1 MSQHQ
6 QNPSTRKNSA
16 KIDQSLKKTDPKKF
30 IKANLFI
37 KDKVIKKQMQKNFD
51 RTPSF
56 DQVNLLSL
64 NKFDQ
69 IFQLN
74 R

>member
-37 KDKVIKKQMQKNFD
+37 KDKVIKKQMQKNFET
-51 RTPSF
+51 REKCA
-56 DQVNLLSL
+56 LSTIKKNNFKIRL
-64 NKFDQ
+64 F
-69 IFQLN
+69 L
-74 R
+74 

>member
-16 KIDQSLKKTDPKKF
+16 KIDQSLKKKDPKKF

-37 KDKVIKKQMQKNFD
+37 KDKVIKK
-51 RTPSF
+51 
-56 DQVNLLSL
+56 
-64 NKFDQ
+64 
-69 IFQLN
+69 
-74 R
+74 